1 MSIDPVLT
9 HASKEVILMCLAIMG
24 ILIFFTLLF
33 ALLPLL
39 GFSGKFTGMKEKMK
53 SWWIMVAVISVFFF
67 VNRGLTFIGFT
78 LLSFVAFRELL
89 SSMKFRQS
97 DRSAIGLAFLAIPV
111 QYLAIY
117 WGYNQF
123 ALLFIP
129 VVMFLVLPF
138 RNLLSGNVKGI
149 IHANATMQWS
159 LMICVYSLSHMAMLF
174 NFPARSD
181 FSAGNLGLVLY
192 LVFVSQFNDILQFC
206 FGKAFGKN
214 KIIPKISP
222 NKTWEGFLGGFFGTM
237 ITAYVFSFLTFF
249 NWWQALVMGAVL
261 SIAGFAGDLNISAI
275 KRDLEIKDLGNM
287 IEGHG
292 GIMDRIDSLTYTGM
306 VFFHLVNLW
315 N

>member
-1 MSIDPVLT
+1 MTIDPVLT
-9 HASKEVILMCLAIMG
+9 HASKEVLIMCLSIMG
-24 ILIFFTLLF
+24 ILVFFTLLF
-33 ALLPLL
+33 ALLPVI
-39 GFSGKFTGMKEKMK
+39 GFSGKFTGMKEKMR
-53 SWWIMVAVISVFFF
+53 SWWIMVAVISIFFF
-67 VNRGLTFIGFT
+67 VNRELTFIGFT

-97 DRSAIGLAFLAIPV
+97 DRSAIGLAFLSIPI
-111 QYLAIY
+111 QYISIY
-117 WGYNQF
+117 LGYTQF

-129 VVMFLVLPF
+129 VVMFLILPF

-174 NFPARSD
+174 NIPARSD
-181 FSAGNLGLVLY
+181 FSAGNLGMVLY
-192 LVFVSQFNDILQFC
+192 LVFISQFNDILQFC

-237 ITAYVFSFLTFF
+237 ISAYVFSFLTFF
-249 NWWQALVMGAVL
+249 NWWQALVMGAML